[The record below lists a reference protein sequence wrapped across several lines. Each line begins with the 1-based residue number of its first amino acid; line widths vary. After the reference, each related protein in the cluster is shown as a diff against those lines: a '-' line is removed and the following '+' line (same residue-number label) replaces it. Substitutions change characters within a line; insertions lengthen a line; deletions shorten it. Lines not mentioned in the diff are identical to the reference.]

1 MAENDVR
8 AAGTPR
14 MPDPNQLA
22 QLSPEE
28 LAQAMEQALDE
39 MTEDTYD
46 PAVLDAYLDALDAQA
61 PMPEIPDVDTSY
73 QQFQAMVSGAVSPQ
87 EHPHTRRGGK
97 VLRMTLRVFL
107 AAAFL
112 FACLVAAQAAGM
124 NIFGPVISW
133 TEDTFLM
140 ELPST
145 PPTSPTSPW
154 YEKYLNRLSTVGLTA
169 QDLPT
174 WLPDG
179 YDVSPMVQL
188 VQGTTTG
195 TAPFDSAFF
204 NIEGPDGPDGARL
217 TLDIMTHL
225 NMDEMEYLSIDK
237 DGTPVET
244 YQVNDKTVY
253 LFSNNGEAKA
263 VCQYGDVFYFLEGDV
278 TEDMIEPFFGSI
290 GQASEPQ

>member
-1 MAENDVR
+1 MAEYDVR
-8 AAGTPR
+8 SNGTPR

-61 PMPEIPDVDTSY
+61 PMPEMPDVDTSY

-87 EHPHTRRGGK
+87 KHPHTRRGGR

-112 FACLVAAQAAGM
+112 FGCLVAAQAAGL
-124 NIFGPVISW
+124 NILGAVISW
-133 TEDTFLM
+133 TDDTFLM
-140 ELPST
+140 ELPTT
-145 PPTSPTSPW
+145 PPTSPW
-154 YEKYLNRLSTVGLTA
+154 YEKYLDRLSTVGLTA

-174 WLPDG
+174 WLPEG
-179 YDVSPMVQL
+179 YRVPPMVSIS
-188 VQGTTTG
+188 TG
-195 TAPFDSAFF
+195 DTPFDSAFF
-204 NIEGPDGPDGARL
+204 NIEGPNGERMS
-217 TLDIMTHL
+217 LDIMTNL
-225 NMDEMEYLSIDK
+225 DMDQMEYLSMDK
-237 DGTPVET
+237 DDTPVEI
-244 YQVNDKTVY
+244 YEIDDKTVY
-253 LFSNNGEAKA
+253 FFSDGNDAKA

-278 TEDMIEPFFGSI
+278 TEDMVEPFFGSI
-290 GQASEPQ
+290 GQAP